1 MHWTQA
7 LGWFLCG
14 VFWAGLVWT
23 LLALYGRPI
32 DKDDPWYNFK
42 FFDD

>member
-14 VFWAGLVWT
+14 ALWAGLVLT
-23 LLALYGRPI
+23 LLALYSRPI
-32 DKDDPWYNFK
+32 DKDSPWYNFK
-42 FFDD
+42 CFDD